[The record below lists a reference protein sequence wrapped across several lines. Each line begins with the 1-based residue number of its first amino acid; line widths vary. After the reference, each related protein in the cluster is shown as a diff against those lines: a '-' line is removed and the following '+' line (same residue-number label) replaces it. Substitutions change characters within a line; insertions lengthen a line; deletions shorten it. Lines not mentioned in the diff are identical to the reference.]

1 MLDFCFELFSHVTT
15 FFGYKV
21 VLLGL
26 FNGQTLGQDYQI
38 HLRCTKGIKEVV
50 FCHMAKYRQRNKRID
65 DALPIGYSV
74 VSIVMVVLVIF
85 YPLSGTVSSI

>member
-26 FNGQTLGQDYQI
+26 FNGQTLGQDHEI
-38 HLRCTKGIKEVV
+38 HLRCTKGKGCFFV
-50 FCHMAKYRQRNKRID
+50 C
-65 DALPIGYSV
+65 
-74 VSIVMVVLVIF
+74 VL
-85 YPLSGTVSSI
+85 SHGKVSSMQQAPMTMFYLLIAMRST